1 MVDIKKSIVLCTNP
15 DCDPDFTITLRAK
28 QILENAGY
36 TALTTIIP
44 GRNRDFTLPHLLHPI
59 PLEAAAKSAKL
70 LIVFGGDGTILR
82 TARAVIKTPLPL
94 LGVNLGHMG
103 FMAQLESEEL
113 PLILEAAAEKY
124 TPIKRMMLD
133 VELIRNSELIFSDSV
148 LNDTV
153 VGCTARAMN
162 LAAYGDGSMI
172 ASYSGDGVVIATPTG
187 STAYSLSA
195 GGPLVEP
202 TAENILLTPI
212 CAHLMNVR
220 PFVLASDRVVTI
232 TTSNNSGKKLWISM
246 DGCEPI
252 PIYDGDELRIK
263 KSENCSI
270 MVQLPGKS
278 FYDIAYKKLGG

>member
-1 MVDIKKSIVLCTNP
+1 MADKTKSIVLCTNP
-15 DCDPDFTITLRAK
+15 DCDPDFAVTLQAK
-28 QILENAGY
+28 KILEDGGY
-36 TALTTIIP
+36 TAHSAIIP
-44 GRNRDFTLPHLLHPI
+44 GRIREFTLPEALCPVS
-59 PLEAAAKSAKL
+59 LEETAKSAQL

-82 TARAVIKTPLPL
+82 TARAVMKTPLPM
-94 LGVNLGHMG
+94 LGVNLGHKG
-103 FMAQLESEEL
+103 FMAQVESEEL
-113 PLILEAAAEKY
+113 SLVLDVAAGNY

-133 VELIRNSELIFSDSV
+133 VELIRDGKIILSNSV
-148 LNDTV
+148 LNDAV
-153 VGCTARAMN
+153 VGCTASAMN

-202 TAENILLTPI
+202 TAESILLTPI

-220 PFVLASDRVVTI
+220 PFLLASDRIVTVK
-232 TTSNNSGKKLWISM
+232 TSNNSEKKLWVSM
-246 DGCEPI
+246 DGSEPI
-252 PIYDGDELRIK
+252 PIFDGDELRIK

-270 MVQLPGKS
+270 MAQLPGKS